1 MSSMHRT
8 LLAASIAALLL
19 NAPLYAAPNDAAAKK
34 RAEIMRAQIYSFDQP
49 ADLAD
54 ITTTP
59 GSHVAL
65 SDKRAIMGER
75 ALVWDW
81 QRGASLLLRHDMEIP
96 SDAQVSKAW
105 GRSATPVLSFWIYN
119 EKPIDDVLIVDLGN
133 GLNAN
138 NEADAGTQVKLNFQG
153 WRAVGVSLNNDLA
166 NREMSGV
173 GVRSDEDAG
182 EPSVS
187 RSLGKHIDTI
197 RFRAPSGEKS
207 GRLFI
212 DRVMISV
219 DDARY
224 QWSDYHVKTR
234 YDEPEIA
241 FHHAEP
247 TLALTAANQAGVDL
261 IRQRLIDEFVNGPQ
275 DSNLKAE
282 ADLNKLRAAFQALQ
296 IRVAADGTLSGR
308 HLITDKQKVLYQP
321 EYLSAQDKAK
331 FDRYVILGDYTTLM
345 YNISHAYLQSHDAA
359 TRKTLAD
366 MYLLM
371 TRHLLDQGFA
381 KGSGL
386 VTTHH
391 WGYSARWWYISALLM
406 NPVLDQAKLTQQVYD
421 ALLWY
426 SREFKASFDMKV
438 GPQSSNLDYF
448 NTLSRQH
455 LALLLLEPN
464 PQQRIDLLNTF
475 SHYISG
481 ALAQTPPGSNDG
493 LRPDG
498 TAWRHEGNYPGY
510 SFPAFKNA
518 AQLAYLLRDTPFA
531 LQRAGLDK
539 LKQAMVAAWIYSNP
553 QTGISLAGRH
563 PFNSPSLASLTNAYY
578 WLAMAYGKKPDP
590 TLAAIYLRLAG
601 KSEADAKALFGSVIP
616 PAALPQGF
624 YAFNGGAFGIH
635 RWHDKMV
642 TLKAFNSNVWSSEIY
657 QKDNRYGRYQ
667 RHGVVQIINQGSQE
681 DQGYRQAGWD
691 WNRMPGATTLHLPLE
706 ALNSPNRHTLMQ
718 RGSHPFSGTSSLDGR
733 YGMLAFDLRPMRD
746 QPSFDQA
753 LSALKSVLAVD
764 DRLIMVGSNLKS
776 SDSKHDLET
785 TLFQLANQ
793 PGRDSAIWV
802 NGQRIDAA
810 SWQGSLHNGDW
821 LIDANGNGYLLVKG
835 PTAEVRR
842 QLQHSADNKSMAP
855 TEGEFSVAWLNHG
868 KAVKNGAYQYLV
880 VLDATP
886 QRMNQLAQQL
896 KQGKAPF
903 TVLRSNDGVHVIRDN
918 LSQVTGY
925 VFYRTQRLNEGEV
938 IGVNRPAIV
947 MTRPQEGGLVL
958 SAVTPDL
965 NMTRQKAAKPVTIDV
980 TLRGR
985 WQPATPEQ
993 GIDCSTSGD
1002 ETRLRFRIDFGIP
1015 QQIAL
1020 KKLP

>member
-1 MSSMHRT
+1 MLSMHRT

-19 NAPLYAAPNDAAAKK
+19 NAPAMAAPDATAKD
-34 RAEIMRAQIYSFDQP
+34 RAEMMRSKIYSFDQP
-49 ADLAD
+49 EDLRD

-59 GSHVAL
+59 GSRVAL
-65 SDKRAIMGER
+65 SDKRAIMGEQ

-81 QRGASLLLRHDMEIP
+81 QRGGSLLLRHAMNIP
-96 SDAQVSKAW
+96 TDAQVSKIW
-105 GRSATPVLSFWIYN
+105 GRAATPVLSFWIYN
-119 EKPIDDVLIVDLGN
+119 EHPIDDVLTVDLGN
-133 GLNAN
+133 GLNGT
-138 NEADAGTQVKLNFQG
+138 NEADAGTQVKLNFRG

-166 NREMSGV
+166 NREMSGA
-173 GVRSDEDAG
+173 GVRSDEDAA
-182 EPSVS
+182 EPSVG
-187 RSLGKHIDTI
+187 RTLGDRIDTI

-234 YDEPEIA
+234 YTEPEIQ
-241 FHHAEP
+241 FHRATP
-247 TLALTAANQAGVDL
+247 TLAMTPASQAGVEL

-275 DSNLKAE
+275 DSTLKAE
-282 ADLNKLRAAFQALQ
+282 ADLGKLRAAFDALQ
-296 IRVAADGTLSGR
+296 IRQAADGTLSGR
-308 HLITDKQKVLYQP
+308 HLITDKQKILYQP
-321 EYLSAQDKAK
+321 EHLSAQDKAK

-345 YNISHAYLQSHDAA
+345 FNISHAYRQNSDPAVQ
-359 TRKTLAD
+359 RQLAD

-381 KGSGL
+381 RGSGL

-406 NPVLDQAKLTQQVYD
+406 NPVLDQARLTQPVYD

-438 GPQSSNLDYF
+438 GPESSNLDYF

-455 LALLLLEPN
+455 LALLLLEPD
-464 PQQRIDLLNTF
+464 PQQRIDLLNSF
-475 SHYISG
+475 SHYISD

-518 AQLAYLLRDTPFA
+518 AQLAYLLRGTPFA
-531 LQRAGLDK
+531 LQQDGLDK

-563 PFNSPSLASLTNAYY
+563 PFNSPSLESLTNAYY
-578 WLAMAYGKKPDP
+578 WLAISYDKRPDA
-590 TLAAIYLRLAG
+590 TLAAIYLRLAN
-601 KSEADAKALFGSVIP
+601 KTAADAKTLFGESLQ

-657 QKDNRYGRYQ
+657 LKDNRYGRYQ
-667 RHGVVQIINQGSQE
+667 SHGVVQIASLGPQE
-681 DQGYRQAGWD
+681 EQGYRQAGWD

-718 RGSHPFSGTSSLDGR
+718 RGTHPFSGTSSLDGR

-764 DRLIMVGSNLKS
+764 DRLIMVGSDLNS
-776 SDSKHDLET
+776 SDDKHALET
-785 TLFQLANQ
+785 TLFQLANAA
-793 PGRDSAIWV
+793 GRDSAIWV

-810 SWQGSLHNGDW
+810 TWQGSLQDGDW
-821 LIDANGNGYLLVKG
+821 LIDADGNGYLLVQG

-886 QRMNQLAQQL
+886 QRMHGLAQQL
-896 KQGKAPF
+896 KQGNAPF
-903 TVLRSNDGVHVIRDN
+903 TVIHSQDGVHVIRDN
-918 LSQVTGY
+918 ASQVTGY
-925 VFYRTQRLNEGEV
+925 VFYRTQTLKDGPV

-947 MTRPQEGGLVL
+947 MTRPQDDGLVL

-965 NMTRQKAAKPVTIDV
+965 NMTRQKAAKPVTIEV

-985 WQPATPEQ
+985 WQPAAPAD
-993 GIDCSTSGD
+993 GIACTARGD
-1002 ETRLRFRIDFGIP
+1002 ETRLRFSIDFGIP

-1020 KKLP
+1020 KKMP